1 MSDKSGR
8 HETDEALEDERRMTD
23 ERERAGDDAL
33 DEWRVEHEGDAITN
47 GTVELTSPR
56 HLLAVVNWVMIVLV
70 VLWMAIITQQV
81 ILSTSRISDIN
92 TRQIATVQDQNDT
105 QLCAQHD
112 ITVAVISVARKL
124 GLPTDDIAVPDITG
138 LECDARAAP

>member
-1 MSDKSGR
+1 VSQDRGR
-8 HETDEALEDERRMTD
+8 HETDEALAGERRMSD
-23 ERERAGDDAL
+23 EDLDD
-33 DEWRVEHEGDAITN
+33 WRSAHEGDVLASDADVDTPK
-47 GTVELTSPR
+47 PR
-56 HLLAVVNWVMIVLV
+56 HLLVAVNWIMIVLV

-92 TRQIATVQDQNDT
+92 SRQIATVQEQNDT

-124 GLPTDDIAVPDITG
+124 GLPTDDIAVPDVAG
-138 LECDARAAP
+138 LACDVP